1 MLPQLDHEE
10 MSPWPDCPESSQ
22 VAGPSPGPA
31 AARSPC
37 SQPEATM
44 GSTPSLLTGGGL
56 SILAEGNNM
65 QKKDLLQTPLG
76 TNTEVRCFGPVPESH

>member
-1 MLPQLDHEE
+1 
-10 MSPWPDCPESSQ
+10 MSPWPDCPECSQ
-22 VAGPSPGPA
+22 VTGPGPGPA

-37 SQPEATM
+37 SQPEAAM

-65 QKKDLLQTPLG
+65 QKKG
-76 TNTEVRCFGPVPESH
+76 SHANPTSN